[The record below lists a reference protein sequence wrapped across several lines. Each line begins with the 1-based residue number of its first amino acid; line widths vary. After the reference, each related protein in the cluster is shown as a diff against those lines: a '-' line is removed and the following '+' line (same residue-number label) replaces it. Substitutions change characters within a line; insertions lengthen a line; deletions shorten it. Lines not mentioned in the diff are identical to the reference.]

1 MKSETL
7 AERNARLAA
16 EQRAEDAEKRAK
28 DLEDKIS
35 KQARPVTSLETINVG
50 DKSFYTDKALK
61 QMVEAGQ
68 LTDEEAYNH
77 QQDRIQEVA
86 ADRAYQR
93 IKIEGTREEEK
104 KVRADDAKKVL
115 SEFPEFDKKHPSHNP
130 DDPLYKEWS
139 RLYQRGYY
147 ANWNGAS
154 EALEDAKRIL
164 RYEKSKPDVSD
175 DLSVHRSTNYA
186 SQEKGKEVKVEFSD
200 YEKDLAVRLYR
211 DKVNP
216 ATGRVYTEKESV
228 DKAMKAKASRQAVR
242 K

>member
-1 MKSETL
+1 MTAQPTKTGAEEDVFDKQERLDELYKKQQRTQEEQEEFDSLKQERTGRFQKKIDTMKSETL

-93 IKIEGTREEEK
+93 IKIEGTREEEM
-104 KVRADDAKKVL
+104 
-115 SEFPEFDKKHPSHNP
+115 
-130 DDPLYKEWS
+130 
-139 RLYQRGYY
+139 RL
-147 ANWNGAS
+147 
-154 EALEDAKRIL
+154 
-164 RYEKSKPDVSD
+164 V
-175 DLSVHRSTNYA
+175 
-186 SQEKGKEVKVEFSD
+186 
-200 YEKDLAVRLYR
+200 
-211 DKVNP
+211 
-216 ATGRVYTEKESV
+216 
-228 DKAMKAKASRQAVR
+228 
-242 K
+242 